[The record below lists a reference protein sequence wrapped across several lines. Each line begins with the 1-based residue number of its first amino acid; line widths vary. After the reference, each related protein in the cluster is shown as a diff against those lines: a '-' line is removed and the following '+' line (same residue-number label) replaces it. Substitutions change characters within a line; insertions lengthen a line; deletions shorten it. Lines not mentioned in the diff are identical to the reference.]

1 MTKQEELEHINNLIE
16 LKVRSENLVAEKKGY
31 GIVNTS
37 EQACINPISNDL
49 IQEEFVKIYN
59 CQQPSLVVVPE
70 SFFHYCNTMPSQQ
83 PIPCIQPVV
92 QCANSIPVQ
101 STPSTIPCCC
111 GCNNNCCCCNAPAVT
126 PKKYHCSV
134 AGCNYS
140 TIRKSDM
147 KIHFRTHTGEKP
159 YKCPYA
165 DCPYAAV
172 TRSILVIHI
181 RTHTGEKPLKCTFPN
196 CNYSSANH
204 SNLKVHM
211 RTHTGEKPFKCSVE
225 GCSYASITSSDL
237 KKHMKVHAHG
247 KMFKCPQ
254 ESCSYSCCTRN
265 ALKKHLQVHAQEPM
279 ISKCGFVSVHDT
291 ILPNK
296 IDNQKCGSI

>member
-16 LKVRSENLVAEKKGY
+16 LKVRSENRVAEKKGD

-37 EQACINPISNDL
+37 EHACINPISNDL

-70 SFFHYCNTMPSQQ
+70 SFFHYYNTMSSQQ
-83 PIPCIQPVV
+83 PMPCIQPVV

-111 GCNNNCCCCNAPAVT
+111 GCNNNCCCCNAPSVT

-147 KIHFRTHTGEKP
+147 KIHF
-159 YKCPYA
+159 
-165 DCPYAAV
+165 
-172 TRSILVIHI
+172 